1 MATDAGGWDWCDRWN
16 RGEYATTDIAMVKLA
31 AAQMSFRVADEA
43 MQVFGG
49 YGYSEEFPVERA
61 WRDARLGRIGGG
73 TDEVQR
79 EIISRLMGV

>member
-1 MATDAGGWDWCDRWN
+1 
-16 RGEYATTDIAMVKLA
+16 
-31 AAQMSFRVADEA
+31 MSFRVADEV